1 MNSELYRR
9 DGFREWFRDVGYL
22 YLIVAG
28 SVVVLFAVAE
38 LADVVRASS
47 GRVPAVAAERPY
59 PEY

>member
-1 MNSELYRR
+1 MNSEHYRR

-28 SVVVLFAVAE
+28 SLVVLFAVAE
-38 LADVVRASS
+38 LAHVVRPSS
-47 GRVPAVAAERPY
+47 GRVSATVSASPY